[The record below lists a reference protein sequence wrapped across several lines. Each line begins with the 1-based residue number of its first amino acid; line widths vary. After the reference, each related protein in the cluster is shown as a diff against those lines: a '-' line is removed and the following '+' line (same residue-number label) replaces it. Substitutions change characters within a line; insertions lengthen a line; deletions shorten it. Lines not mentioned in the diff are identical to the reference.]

1 MTPLKLVITD
11 EIDLLNVS
19 FDKELA
25 PDRISSRGG
34 LKELQR
40 FSPLRRYAV
49 MLLFRFLVV
58 SVPLFWIYS
67 SFIYHIL
74 ISRTIGYK

>member
-25 PDRISSRGG
+25 PDRISSRAG
-34 LKELQR
+34 LKELKR
-40 FSPLRRYAV
+40 LSPLRRYV
-49 MLLFRFLVV
+49 IMLLFHFPVV
-58 SVPLFWIYS
+58 
-67 SFIYHIL
+67 
-74 ISRTIGYK
+74 

>member
-34 LKELQR
+34 LKELKR

-58 SVPLFWIYS
+58 SVPFKLSYTTF
-67 SFIYHIL
+67 
-74 ISRTIGYK
+74 